1 MCDLCDVLKKSRRS
15 VSILSCLEIST
26 ISTHQDNRQNVSC
39 AYVCYIYLPG
49 DGWTI
54 YLHKAW
60 DHCAIIDEWAVES
73 LKTVI
78 DDGSH
83 ASFI

>member
-1 MCDLCDVLKKSRRS
+1 MFPALMFV
-15 VSILSCLEIST
+15 
-26 ISTHQDNRQNVSC
+26 
-39 AYVCYIYLPG
+39 IYTLPG

-60 DHCAIIDEWAVES
+60 DHCSIIGWWAVES
-73 LKTVI
+73 LRTVI

-83 ASFI
+83 ASLFMLTVGTVSK